1 MKVQCLIR
9 NFLWG
14 GKNGSRAMAKV
25 GWDVLIRL
33 KRQGRLAL
41 IDPLMQSRAL
51 LTKFVVRGLLPGT
64 EAWKGM
70 LLNHLI
76 RLSPK
81 TGGN

>member
-41 IDPLMQSRAL
+41 IDPFMQSRAL
-51 LTKFVVRGLLPGT
+51 LTKLVVKGLLPGI
-64 EAWKGM
+64 EALKGM
-70 LLNHLI
+70 LLNQLMQ
-76 RLSPK
+76 
-81 TGGN
+81 